1 MDMKLN
7 INLEALN
14 PNQKK
19 MLMFIPPV
27 VIVAIVVYLFIMPAV
42 EDRTKLMEKLDNQ
55 SKEIAQLKT
64 QTASLNALRSEN
76 AKLQAELMA
85 LQRKLPEEKEVSGLL
100 KQVSELV
107 LQSGMEITLWRPR
120 SRTVHPGK
128 DVYEI
133 PVDVKMKGPYHNL
146 GNFLGEIAGL
156 GRTVVI
162 GNIGLSPSPAS
173 KGLRGTAPLDI
184 SFNAM
189 TYSLISELEK
199 KAIMEK
205 EARDAKEKKK

>member
-1 MDMKLN
+1 MKLN
-7 INLEALN
+7 INLEALP

-27 VIVAIVVYLFIMPAV
+27 VIVALVVYLFIIPAMD
-42 EDRTKLMEKLDNQ
+42 DRTKFMDKIDNQ
-55 SKEIAQLKT
+55 SKEINLLKT
-64 QTASLNALRSEN
+64 KTASLNALRSEN
-76 AKLQAELMA
+76 EKLKAELMV

-107 LQSGMEITLWRPR
+107 IQSGMEITLWRPR
-120 SRTVHPGK
+120 SRTVHSGK

-146 GNFLGEIAGL
+146 GNFLGDIAGL

-162 GNIGLSPSPAS
+162 GNIALNPLPAA
-173 KGLRGTAPLDI
+173 KGLRGAAPLDI

-205 EARDAKEKKK
+205 EARDAKDKKK